1 MTNAERQRKFRAQ
14 RGKID
19 AEDILQEAYADI
31 FAGITSF
38 SPAGQD
44 AFYHWAVQIINNRF
58 IDHVRFLRRKKR
70 DATREIGQAAAA
82 NSMYQS
88 ILDQCAGSCE
98 RPSMALRREDAQRAI
113 MTGLCRL
120 PADYREAVQALFLRQ
135 EPLAEVAA
143 KLGRSE
149 DAERRLA
156 GRALE
161 QLRDHLGRASL
172 YLSSSH

>member
-1 MTNAERQRKFRAQ
+1 QVGELSRAAAGGDQTALERLIWYYHDQLLGHAARKIGGDW

-88 ILDQCAGSCE
+88 ILDQCAGS
-98 RPSMALRREDAQRAI
+98 
-113 MTGLCRL
+113 
-120 PADYREAVQALFLRQ
+120 
-135 EPLAEVAA
+135 
-143 KLGRSE
+143 
-149 DAERRLA
+149 
-156 GRALE
+156 
-161 QLRDHLGRASL
+161 
-172 YLSSSH
+172 